1 MDYRSEAVTLLSNLV
16 AIPSVSTQ
24 PAEAD
29 LGAFVEQY
37 CRALGMEVE
46 RQYIDDIRFNV
57 VAKLTLGTGQGKTV
71 VLNSHMDVVPAA
83 EGWDTDPFQLTVKDD
98 GRAYG
103 RGATDAKGCLTALMV
118 ATKAIAQAPG
128 DLNGTV
134 ILTGVADEESQSR
147 GARAVVER
155 ADVQAADYGIV
166 GEPTEC
172 RVALGHNG
180 SLRPFITI
188 HGRTAHSST
197 PDLGISAVRVAAY
210 MSGLVDQRQAHL
222 RQVVHPTT
230 GRPSISI
237 TILRADV
244 KENVLPDYC
253 EMVIDRR
260 MVPGE
265 REAEIIADLELL
277 CRQAEEAFP
286 GAKVAI
292 DHYLMTTGPASEVAA
307 DSEIARIAY
316 AACEQVTGQRQTPF
330 GLTCNTDMNHFVRAG
345 IPTVIIGP
353 NIIDICHKPNEYVE
367 LEQLETACRVDE
379 AVIRALLRGG
389 APSQQT

>member
-1 MDYRSEAVTLLSNLV
+1 MDYLQEALALLGELV
-16 AIPSVSTQ
+16 AIPSVSTE
-24 PAEAD
+24 PAERDIGEYVAR
-29 LGAFVEQY
+29 Y
-37 CRALGMEVE
+37 CEALDMRVE
-46 RQYIDDIRFNV
+46 RQYIDERRFNV
-57 VAKLTLGTGQGKTV
+57 IARAKVGAGTGKTV

-83 EGWDTDPFQLTVKDD
+83 EGWNTDPFTLTVKN

-103 RGATDAKGCLTALMV
+103 RGATDAKGCLTALMI
-118 ATKAIAQAPG
+118 ATKAILENPG
-128 DLNGTV
+128 DTNGNV
-134 ILTGVADEESQSR
+134 ILTAVVDEETNSR
-147 GARAVVER
+147 GARYLVEHGGIS
-155 ADVQAADYGIV
+155 ADYGIV
-166 GEPTEC
+166 GEPTES

-180 SLRPFITI
+180 SLRPFLVI

-210 MSGLVDQRQAHL
+210 ISGLVDERQAML
-222 RQVVHPTT
+222 REVLHPTT

-265 REAEIIADLELL
+265 DEGEIIADLEAM
-277 CRQAEEAFP
+277 CRQAEREFP
-286 GAKVAI
+286 GARVEI
-292 DHYLMTTGPASEVAA
+292 DHYLMTTGPASEVKEN
-307 DSEIARIAY
+307 SPVARIAC
-316 AACEQVTGQRQTPF
+316 AACEAVTGEKQKPF

-367 LEQLETACRVDE
+367 LEQLEKACRVDE
-379 AVIRALLRGG
+379 SVMRALMN
-389 APSQQT
+389 S